1 METKKKEQNT
11 KAEAETFAATVKGMN
26 RDDQLM
32 LNGFLLGLGAAKI
45 SDSSRAIAGFLF
57 TTSRGFQAPFP
68 RSPRTTAKAPGA
80 KPPKQAMHYSKLA
93 AAGPGEFRRNG
104 KSWQAQGQKVLP
116 EASPCTGRGR
126 RVVFSDERQK
136 KSGVA
141 LRFGTKAAQKRR

>member
-1 METKKKEQNT
+1 
-11 KAEAETFAATVKGMN
+11 
-26 RDDQLM
+26 
-32 LNGFLLGLGAAKI
+32 
-45 SDSSRAIAGFLF
+45 
-57 TTSRGFQAPFP
+57 
-68 RSPRTTAKAPGA
+68 
-80 KPPKQAMHYSKLA
+80 MHYSKLA
-93 AAGPGEFRRNG
+93 AAGPGEFRQNG